1 MARNADALQTGLGEA
16 PGEGLPA
23 DEALL
28 RAARQG
34 DQQAFR
40 RFADRHG
47 HRIYN
52 TAWRL
57 TNDRHLAEDIAQ
69 EVLVRALRRDVG
81 DEGSLA
87 AWLYVVARNLA
98 LNACR
103 SRRRRRVAGTVRE
116 AHVSAAGSDPSASLA
131 GRELSDAVRS
141 AIADLPEPQRA
152 ALVLVKYE
160 GLGPDR
166 IAEILGCTRDAV
178 KMRVSRAM
186 AQLRRALAG
195 HDRNEEETS

>member
-1 MARNADALQTGLGEA
+1 MARNADAPQTGLGEA
-16 PGEGLPA
+16 T

-28 RAARQG
+28 RAGREG
-34 DQQAFR
+34 DPHAFR

-47 HRIYN
+47 RRIYN

-69 EVLVRALRRDVG
+69 EVMVRALRRDPG
-81 DEGSLA
+81 DGGSLA

-103 SRRRRRVAGTVRE
+103 SRRRRRVAGAVQE
-116 AHVSAAGSDPSASLA
+116 AHVSAARSDPSASLA
-131 GRELSDAVRS
+131 GRELSEAVRD

-152 ALVLVKYE
+152 ALVLAKYE
-160 GLGPDR
+160 GLGPDQ

-186 AQLRRALAG
+186 ARLRRALTDHQQNG
-195 HDRNEEETS
+195 DETS